1 MRYLRP
7 LRRPRPLHRNAATDV
22 SSPPGAEA
30 LSWRISGETHREPG
44 APLALDA
51 AAAATELLRDSSG
64 TPVRESASTH
74 VFFVDDSMCQ
84 AKAGEETP
92 TSEGAVR
99 GGDEL
104 RSEGAAQLKDAVKD
118 EPGAAWADET
128 VCLRYLAARKGDL
141 GKATQ
146 MLTESLRWRESFGVA
161 TLGERGAI
169 VRSQSATGKMRVSES
184 VDREGRPVLVMAPR
198 LENSVDH
205 DANLLNLVYHLERAT
220 GQRSVPG
227 IPDGKL
233 VTVMDFKGYSLRT
246 APPMKTSRATL
257 SILQNHYPERL
268 HKFLL
273 MNVPGIFAA
282 FWSAISPF
290 IDPVTKAKV
299 VFLRGSPEQQRA
311 LLAEHFDLAQLEDA
325 LGGDRPFTW
334 DPDAYFASDSGLAQ

>member
-1 MRYLRP
+1 MFRVR
-7 LRRPRPLHRNAATDV
+7 RRPKRSVGAGASLHLVR
-22 SSPPGAEA
+22 GA
-30 LSWRISGETHREPG
+30 GGTPREPG

-51 AAAATELLRDSSG
+51 AAAATELLRDGSG
-64 TPVRESASTH
+64 TPVRESISTR
-74 VFFVDDSMCQ
+74 VFVVDDSMCQ
-84 AKAGEETP
+84 AKAGEETR
-92 TSEGAVR
+92 TSEGVGASSERTSEAVR

-104 RSEGAAQLKDAVKD
+104 RSEGAAKLKDAVKD

-184 VDREGRPVLVMAPR
+184 VDREGRAVLVMAPR

-311 LLAEHFDLAQLEDA
+311 LLAEHFDLAQLSA
-325 LGGDRPFTW
+325 ARGRAGRRPAVHVG
-334 DPDAYFASDSGLAQ
+334 PRRVLCE